1 MVQARFIFIYA
12 TTLLLFLLISLVDS
26 FVPPTLST
34 SSSSSHRL
42 ASTKIATAAATI
54 PSSLDVRDKMAIEA
68 TRKAMDRPRDTSFPL
83 IELEFPPLEQLN
95 KLGDGSLR
103 SALDV
108 DDANL
113 KFVGKLVKNIS
124 FSMMINP
131 FFTPIKQICL
141 VLSSSAT
148 NSIRSKA
155 EKIVQGESKVTVV
168 DASSSSLLLSNDSEN
183 KNDGIVYI
191 FVSPS
196 SRKDYMTAQQL
207 AQQQQQ
213 QQSKSNAVHSVI
225 IVNGF
230 AKNPDSVSGFATM
243 SFYYKP
249 LTYNSQLAGYVIRS
263 YPSLWTV
270 LDATTQQVL
279 QTYTDEEIL
288 FLNSNTPDLRS
299 STRLVQK
306 SVDARAIA
314 ARG

>member
-1 MVQARFIFIYA
+1 
-12 TTLLLFLLISLVDS
+12 
-26 FVPPTLST
+26 
-34 SSSSSHRL
+34 
-42 ASTKIATAAATI
+42 
-54 PSSLDVRDKMAIEA
+54 
-68 TRKAMDRPRDTSFPL
+68 
-83 IELEFPPLEQLN
+83 
-95 KLGDGSLR
+95 
-103 SALDV
+103 
-108 DDANL
+108 
-113 KFVGKLVKNIS
+113 
-124 FSMMINP
+124 MINP

-155 EKIVQGESKVTVV
+155 ENIVQGESKVTVV
-168 DASSSSLLLSNDSEN
+168 DASSSSLSLTDNSDN

-207 AQQQQQ
+207 AQQQQP
-213 QQSKSNAVHSVI
+213 KSTAVHSVI

-230 AKNPDSVSGFATM
+230 AKNPDSVSGFATK